1 RPRQGRHDRGRHGDR
16 LGSGH
21 RREPAARVDREEQV
35 RRAADRRAAERRP
48 DHARDRR
55 RGRRGDRHQGLH
67 RRRRDPRPRALPD
80 AGHVRQQGL
89 PPGARRHRREDAR
102 EGRAGDARALLPCH
116 RHEEPARHLRRD
128 RPRREDALRG
138 ARVPGLPRALPLA
151 RVARARA
158 RARRGRAR
166 RDGAAQAPMIFW
178 RDPTSLVA
186 LLLVPALA
194 VEDLL
199 AQRQR
204 DRAGL
209 VAFAGSAFVQ
219 CPLTLDQ
226 GAFRESLDAID
237 VGIIPRGGTNLG
249 AAIAASLEAF
259 EGRQGN
265 HQALVLITDGE
276 SHEGDVK
283 EAAKRAEER
292 GVKVYTVG
300 IGTTEGELVPAETGG
315 YGKDRKGQV
324 VKSRLDEET
333 LKQIA
338 SDTGGVYLH
347 AEGAS
352 FGLGEL
358 YRDYI
363 GPMEK
368 RALASTLERR
378 FEHRFQ
384 IPLAI
389 AFVLLLV
396 EPLVGETR
404 VAARRRL
411 GW

>member
-1 RPRQGRHDRGRHGDR
+1 
-16 LGSGH
+16 
-21 RREPAARVDREEQV
+21 
-35 RRAADRRAAERRP
+35 
-48 DHARDRR
+48 
-55 RGRRGDRHQGLH
+55 
-67 RRRRDPRPRALPD
+67 
-80 AGHVRQQGL
+80 
-89 PPGARRHRREDAR
+89 
-102 EGRAGDARALLPCH
+102 
-116 RHEEPARHLRRD
+116 
-128 RPRREDALRG
+128 
-138 ARVPGLPRALPLA
+138 
-151 RVARARA
+151 
-158 RARRGRAR
+158 
-166 RDGAAQAPMIFW
+166 MILW
-178 RDPTSLVA
+178 RDSPSLAA
-186 LLLVPALA
+186 LLLVPLLAALFVWAARRRERALTAFVAAALLPMVAPDVDRRRRTLRAALLCGAVLSLVLALAGPMWGFRWEEVHREGVDLIVALDTSRSMLATDVKPNRLGRAKLA

-199 AQRQR
+199 AQLQG

-226 GAFRESLDAID
+226 GAFRESLDAIE

-249 AAIAASLEAF
+249 AAIDAGLEAF

-265 HQALVLITDGE
+265 HEALVLITDGE

-283 EAAKRAEER
+283 EATKRAQER
-292 GVKVYTVG
+292 GVKIYTVG
-300 IGTTEGELVPAETGG
+300 IGTAEGELVPADAGG
-315 YGKDRKGQV
+315 YVKDRKGQV
-324 VKSRLDEET
+324 VKSRLDEDT

-338 SDTGGVYLH
+338 TDTGGVYLH

-368 RALASTLERR
+368 RALVSTLERR

-384 IPLAI
+384 IPLAV

-404 VAARRRL
+404 VATRWRLPWRRRVPE
-411 GW
+411 GA